1 MNEYRFCGL
10 VFKFDSELPGN
21 QEKKDWLYVLVTYCF
36 ITIHLWLKIATI

>member
-21 QEKKDWLYVLVTYCF
+21 QEKKRLVICISYLLLHNYTF
-36 ITIHLWLKIATI
+36 VA